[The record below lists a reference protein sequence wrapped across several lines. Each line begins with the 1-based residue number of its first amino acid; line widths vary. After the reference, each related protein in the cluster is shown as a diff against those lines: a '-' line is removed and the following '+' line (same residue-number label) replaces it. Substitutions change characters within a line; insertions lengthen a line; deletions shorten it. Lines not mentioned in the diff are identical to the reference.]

1 MTYTRN
7 KKKGKTPQ
15 KTPEQNLQNSPTQTP
30 KSSRNASSS
39 PKKDRPSSLKMVST
53 SISNLEENLKT
64 LLQGET
70 VDKDIVNALN
80 LFSDALKE
88 VSKHLYSE
96 DDKKVELKRDLE
108 DEKDIRKQSHLRGRF
123 MITSPSKGE
132 DLVGNAEKFKDDKTG
147 EQIIQHVKDLA
158 RDKYKVEISEAEIST
173 CYALKTGG
181 IVLGLWN
188 QGRGSAFQRIVSQ
201 IKSNKD
207 VDKEKNVYFNFML
220 TKKRNTLLFNVRKMK
235 STEGVNIKKFFTDEF
250 GSITVVT
257 GDGEKEKITGIYD
270 KENDTMRT
278 LSVEELWAKYQ

>member
-1 MTYTRN
+1 MTYTRT

-80 LFSDALKE
+80 LFSVALKE

-132 DLVGNAEKFKDDKTG
+132 DLVGNAEKTG